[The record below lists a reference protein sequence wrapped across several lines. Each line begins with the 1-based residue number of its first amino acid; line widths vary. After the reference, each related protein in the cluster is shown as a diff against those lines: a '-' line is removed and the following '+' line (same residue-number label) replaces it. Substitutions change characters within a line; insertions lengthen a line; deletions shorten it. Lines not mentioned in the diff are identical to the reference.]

1 MTRRV
6 IYFCHLSRVCAITR
20 RCLSGRITPWGLLHP
35 GGAQPHPWI
44 GEPRL
49 HTAFYVPLVESNLSA
64 VVYLRHAAF
73 SVRTPDGFMVFFFY
87 VADQANEG
95 IIACSFASRQPIYC
109 IVRLIKSS
117 VVPGTRY
124 WFSRRVR
131 PSFCLL
137 MPYSSVYTHP
147 PHE

>member
-1 MTRRV
+1 MPIQIPASRCNTVKSRPFVVVFSCLHPYIFYPYFFMIRRV

-20 RCLSGRITPWGLLHP
+20 RCLSGRIAPWGLLHP

-73 SVRTPDGFMVFFFY
+73 SVQTPDGFMTRFL
-87 VADQANEG
+87 
-95 IIACSFASRQPIYC
+95 ACSRSGGRMHYC
-109 IVRLIKSS
+109 L
-117 VVPGTRY
+117 
-124 WFSRRVR
+124 FSR
-131 PSFCLL
+131 L
-137 MPYSSVYTHP
+137 
-147 PHE
+147 EAA